1 PFYRYNGKSY
11 VVLHSC
17 KYENLI
23 NRHKSV
29 KKFFYTR
36 LYQKLYSNKNILT
49 VSHDALIDMLE
60 KVQAKPLTIDTIYN
74 GFNFESMINDIKCN
88 HINNLPDKFIMAA
101 GRPDRTKRF
110 DILLKA
116 YAKTSSKDEYKLVIF
131 GEGKRISDLKRL
143 AETLQIEERV
153 IFAGFV
159 SPLLPVFK
167 YASLYVLSS
176 DIEGLPTVVI
186 ESLVAGIPV
195 VATGAG
201 GVKELLSGDLN
212 QYVVPCGDIN
222 ALSEKI
228 DLALGCPPTVS
239 YKNVAYLDYKMVA
252 QRYIDK
258 AEELK

>member
-1 PFYRYNGKSY
+1 
-11 VVLHSC
+11 
-17 KYENLI
+17 
-23 NRHKSV
+23 
-29 KKFFYTR
+29 
-36 LYQKLYSNKNILT
+36 
-49 VSHDALIDMLE
+49 
-60 KVQAKPLTIDTIYN
+60 IDTIYN